1 MSEEERRHQGPDET
15 AHEPLVDRAVRLFE
29 FLGRS
34 QQLRNQPARDVDSYR
49 RDGAVLWLKD
59 LPHHAA
65 LDTALRQG
73 EPAVDDPLITVERV
87 PRSGPPVP
95 DDQLREWLDGPLDDP
110 ETVPTLRASV
120 FVVDDAV
127 VEASVPPALRSVA
140 LEERPEI
147 TELFG
152 LWMQDWRPWALQE
165 RRDSPVRSFYGE
177 LFSIYVTAAGHP
189 EELELVVGVGCL
201 AWAPDGHPAVRRHLL
216 TAPVSV
222 HFEDDTGQLSVTTTE
237 SSERISVE
245 IDMLDP
251 GLITN
256 PQHVNDVR
264 ERARD
269 LVAHPLHRD
278 ESGALVRRIVH
289 TLAPDAEY
297 RDVDEIGAGAG
308 RPIAAFAPAI
318 ILRKRS
324 QRGLVEIF
332 RTIVAQLKDSNS
344 VPEGVLPLIDPDHC
358 PQVDAGQ
365 SEGER
370 DDGALVRVDG
380 DPFLPLPVNDV
391 QLRILRQVDSYA
403 QTLVQGPPGTGKT
416 HTAAALIS
424 HLLAEGKRVLV
435 TAHTDRALKEVRAKL
450 PEAIQPLAVAVV
462 GTSREDMSDLRV
474 AVERIAA
481 TAADY
486 DGDDAALVVART
498 LDRIDE
504 LRRRRAAV
512 YRDLLSAR
520 EHEVHVHEFA
530 GYRGTLA
537 TIAQQHDIDSARL
550 GWLEKYVAATHG
562 PAPLGNVEILEW
574 RALLIDDGLR
584 ADEAEAR
591 RRLLDVSCLPD
602 ARTFADLVQAEARAV
617 HDDARLGSLRGHH
630 AFDLVSGLDD
640 VVREEL
646 RSRLHQ
652 LADEIDSLSGRPE
665 TWMREALSDTQ
676 TGRASLWEARGQ
688 ELSAL
693 IARAAPLVQQ
703 LGSVTD
709 IAAAAELGRLVPLAI
724 ELQEYVAAGGRIKPG
739 AGGMPKIGPFTA
751 RQVKQAQ
758 PLFEAVRVD
767 GAPPTAA
774 TQLHAFLIWAEGV
787 KTLAAMDRAWP
798 AYVAIP
804 LEDTLRERLQWH
816 VRELAQLRRVL
827 GVAAELGREEERL
840 RYLGLPLPDW
850 NDLSAIR
857 TYADL
862 VDAAAAADGLAA
874 ARAPLDQLQ
883 QQIAREAHWS
893 DAAPAVHELLQSV
906 TRRDH
911 EGYFSAMTRL
921 HRLSDVRRAVGR
933 RDELGDRLAAH
944 APLLCSA
951 ITGSP
956 HDGDWTTRIDAFT
969 EAWTWAAAGTW
980 IRERKALDVN
990 ALQAE
995 VTLLEQEIRTEVEIL
1010 AATRAWNHAVGA
1022 DRLSRGA
1029 RASLEQYA
1037 YLVRR
1042 LGKGTGK
1049 YQVLRKA
1056 EIRQAMD
1063 RCRPAVPVWILP
1075 IYRIAD
1081 QLRIQPDMFDVV
1093 IVDEAS
1099 QAGLEAT
1106 FLQYLAPRIVV
1117 IGDDKQVSPSAVGV
1131 DQQQLRDLA
1140 AQYLHDDPYRSS
1152 WQDPQRSLFDE
1163 AKMRFSGMLTLVEH
1177 RRCVPE
1183 IIGFSNRIAY
1193 EPDGIRLIPMRQY
1206 GADRLEPIK
1215 TVFLAEGYERG
1226 SAGNKINQVEVE
1238 AIVDQVV
1245 ACIADPRYDG
1255 RTLGVISLLGQPQAK
1270 VIEKKLLDAITP
1282 EEWTAR
1288 QLRCGDAADFQG
1300 SERDVMFLS
1309 MVAAPEPGKRS
1320 VALTQDL
1327 YMQRYNVAAS
1337 RAKDQMWIF
1346 HSIDLNDLG
1355 NPQDMRFQLL
1365 DYCYG
1370 VQRRSHDDDRVLTA
1384 PVPEDVRVRPFDSL
1398 FEQRMC
1404 NRLIDRG
1411 HTVIPQYPVEG
1422 YRLDLVVVGAKARLA
1437 IECDGDA
1444 WHGPDAYQ
1452 RDMARQRELERC
1464 GWNFFRVRESD
1475 FYVDKAAA
1483 LAGLWEALA
1492 KLDIHPSGWISDQP
1506 DDLGF
1511 PDPDPG
1517 QEPDPDTE
1525 SRTHAGPEPE
1535 LEPARHP
1542 MEPPGVDAQNVV
1554 PAVTRPPGPAQDR
1567 LGAYRPFTDA
1577 LLPVTIARPSEII
1590 EGLVAITAAEGPILG
1605 HRLHNV
1611 YVKAAGG
1618 QRVGLQIAKVLNSA
1632 IHAALCQGLLAE
1644 DDPLGELGVR
1654 ARTFRLPNQKAV
1666 IVRYLGPRTLE
1677 QVPPSELAK
1686 VMWHAGER
1694 VGWDDQDRLFRA
1706 TLAAYGLKRLTPN
1719 VISRLRA
1726 VWSLARPQPPP

>member
-1 MSEEERRHQGPDET
+1 
-15 AHEPLVDRAVRLFE
+15 
-29 FLGRS
+29 
-34 QQLRNQPARDVDSYR
+34 
-49 RDGAVLWLKD
+49 
-59 LPHHAA
+59 
-65 LDTALRQG
+65 
-73 EPAVDDPLITVERV
+73 
-87 PRSGPPVP
+87 
-95 DDQLREWLDGPLDDP
+95 
-110 ETVPTLRASV
+110 VPTLRASV

-127 VEASVPPALRSVA
+127 VEASVAPALRSVA

-152 LWMQDWRPWALQE
+152 LWMQDWRSWALQE
-165 RRDSPVRSFYGE
+165 RRDRTVRSFYGE

-201 AWAPDGHPAVRRHLL
+201 AWAPEGHPVVRRHLL
-216 TAPVSV
+216 TAPVGV
-222 HFEDDTGQLSVTTTE
+222 HFEDDTGQLSVTTKE

-269 LVAHPLHRD
+269 LMAHPLHRD

-358 PQVDAGQ
+358 PQLDAGQ

-391 QLRILRQVDSYA
+391 QLRILRQVDSHA

-424 HLLAEGKRVLV
+424 HLLAQGKRVLV

-486 DGDDAALVVART
+486 DAEDPALAVAQT

-520 EHEVHVHEFA
+520 EHEVHVHEFGA
-530 GYRGTLA
+530 YRGTLA
-537 TIAQQHDIDSARL
+537 AIAQQHDIDSTRL
-550 GWLEKYVAATHG
+550 GWLEDHVAAAHG

-591 RRLLDVSCLPD
+591 LRLLDLSCLPD
-602 ARTFADLVQAEARAV
+602 PLTFADLVQAEAHADR
-617 HDDARLGSLRGHH
+617 DDARYASLRDHP
-630 AFDLVSGLDD
+630 AFGPVSHLDD
-640 VVREEL
+640 RVVREEL
-646 RSRLHQ
+646 RSRLHE
-652 LADEIDSLSGRPE
+652 LAGEIDSLSRRPE
-665 TWMREALSDTQ
+665 AWMREALSDTR
-676 TGRASLWEARGQ
+676 TGRASIWEARGQ

-724 ELQEYVAAGGRIKPG
+724 ELQDHLAAGGRIKPG
-739 AGGMPKIGPFTA
+739 ANGMPKIGPFTA

-767 GAPPTAA
+767 GAPPTTAI
-774 TQLHAFLIWAEGV
+774 QLNAFLIWAEGT
-787 KTLAAMDRAWP
+787 KTLAALDRAWP
-798 AYVAIP
+798 AYVSIP
-804 LEDTLRERLQWH
+804 PEDTLRERLQWH
-816 VRELAQLRRVL
+816 VRELAQLGRIV
-827 GVAAELGREEERL
+827 GVAAKLRREEERL
-840 RYLGLPLPDW
+840 ARLGLPLPDW
-850 NDLSAIR
+850 NNLSAIR

-862 VDAAAAADGLAA
+862 VDAAAAADALTA

-883 QQIAREAHWS
+883 QQIAWEVHWS
-893 DAAPAVHELLQSV
+893 DAAPAVHELHQSV
-906 TRRDH
+906 TGRDH
-911 EGYFSAMTRL
+911 ETYSSAIARL
-921 HRLSDVRRAVGR
+921 HRLTDVRRAVGR

-944 APLLCSA
+944 APLLCTA

-956 HDGDWTTRIDAFT
+956 HDEDWSTRIDAFT
-969 EAWTWAAAGTW
+969 EAWTWTAASAW

-995 VTLLEQEIRTEVEIL
+995 VTWLEQEIRAEVEIL
-1010 AATRAWNHAVGA
+1010 AAMRAWNHAVA
-1022 DRLSRGA
+1022 SDRLSRAA

-1049 YQVLRKA
+1049 YQAQRKA

-1140 AQYLHDDPYRSS
+1140 GQYLHDDPYRSS

-1193 EPDGIRLIPMRQY
+1193 EPDGIRLIPVRQY

-1226 SAGNKINQVEVE
+1226 SAGHKINEVEVE
-1238 AIVDQVV
+1238 AIVDTVV

-1255 RTLGVISLLGQPQAK
+1255 LTFGVISLLGQAQAK
-1270 VIEKKLLDAITP
+1270 AIEKKLLDAITP
-1282 EEWTAR
+1282 EAWTVR
-1288 QLRCGDAADFQG
+1288 ELRCGDAADFQG

-1309 MVAAPEPGKRS
+1309 MVATPEPGK
-1320 VALTQDL
+1320 
-1327 YMQRYNVAAS
+1327 
-1337 RAKDQMWIF
+1337 
-1346 HSIDLNDLG
+1346 
-1355 NPQDMRFQLL
+1355 
-1365 DYCYG
+1365 
-1370 VQRRSHDDDRVLTA
+1370 
-1384 PVPEDVRVRPFDSL
+1384 
-1398 FEQRMC
+1398 
-1404 NRLIDRG
+1404 
-1411 HTVIPQYPVEG
+1411 
-1422 YRLDLVVVGAKARLA
+1422 
-1437 IECDGDA
+1437 
-1444 WHGPDAYQ
+1444 
-1452 RDMARQRELERC
+1452 
-1464 GWNFFRVRESD
+1464 
-1475 FYVDKAAA
+1475 
-1483 LAGLWEALA
+1483 
-1492 KLDIHPSGWISDQP
+1492 
-1506 DDLGF
+1506 
-1511 PDPDPG
+1511 
-1517 QEPDPDTE
+1517 
-1525 SRTHAGPEPE
+1525 
-1535 LEPARHP
+1535 
-1542 MEPPGVDAQNVV
+1542 
-1554 PAVTRPPGPAQDR
+1554 
-1567 LGAYRPFTDA
+1567 
-1577 LLPVTIARPSEII
+1577 
-1590 EGLVAITAAEGPILG
+1590 
-1605 HRLHNV
+1605 
-1611 YVKAAGG
+1611 
-1618 QRVGLQIAKVLNSA
+1618 
-1632 IHAALCQGLLAE
+1632 
-1644 DDPLGELGVR
+1644 
-1654 ARTFRLPNQKAV
+1654 
-1666 IVRYLGPRTLE
+1666 
-1677 QVPPSELAK
+1677 
-1686 VMWHAGER
+1686 
-1694 VGWDDQDRLFRA
+1694 
-1706 TLAAYGLKRLTPN
+1706 
-1719 VISRLRA
+1719 
-1726 VWSLARPQPPP
+1726 